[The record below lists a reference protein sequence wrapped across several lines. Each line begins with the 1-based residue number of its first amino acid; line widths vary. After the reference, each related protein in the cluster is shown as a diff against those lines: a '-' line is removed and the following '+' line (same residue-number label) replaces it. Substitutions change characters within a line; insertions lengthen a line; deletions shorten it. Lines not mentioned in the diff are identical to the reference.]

1 MAAHN
6 AHVRQLLAPFLVAHP
21 WLGLPANIW
30 VIYAELAAFIV
41 AFQPALPKLWGVMLI
56 VFHVG
61 MYLLLNIN
69 ISMHMLVLTLP
80 FVRSPFAPAFD
91 WRKTASCQ
99 PIFEIWLSRLAILT
113 PRQKVWSDT

>member
-41 AFQPALPKLWGVMLI
+41 AFRPALPKLW
-56 VFHVG
+56 
-61 MYLLLNIN
+61 
-69 ISMHMLVLTLP
+69 
-80 FVRSPFAPAFD
+80 
-91 WRKTASCQ
+91 ASC
-99 PIFEIWLSRLAILT
+99 
-113 PRQKVWSDT
+113 